1 MNGKQL
7 QTWLI
12 IFDQPIRSII
22 TQTVNIGEAET
33 EGAERRN
40 GKLCYYHWGLQWAPV
55 NSWWIQNVEN
65 QQQCSW
71 DFTFS
76 RLKEVDPSSGEA
88 ETEIGGS
95 EVLEQKEGAKS
106 GEFRVTCPANRC
118 RHREPGGSCIWNVI
132 LPEVPVSSTD
142 IREGLGNRSSSCSC
156 SHPLMSLGIERI

>member
-33 EGAERRN
+33 ERAERRN
-40 GKLCYYHWGLQWAPV
+40 GKLCSYHWRLQGAPV
-55 NSWWIQNVEN
+55 DNWWIQNVEN
-65 QQQCSW
+65 QQQRSW

-76 RLKEVDPSSGEA
+76 RVKKVDPCSGDT

-106 GEFRVTCPANRC
+106 GEFQVTCPFPHCR

-142 IREGLGNRSSSCSC
+142 IKEGLGNRSSSGS
-156 SHPLMSLGIERI
+156 